1 MDQTTKEPA
10 GRETAL
16 AVIEKAA
23 KDGSMIFFDKNNAS
37 PQVELYKTEV
47 TMIGI
52 DKEKDCFKINGKYMP
67 NRSMVDRIGEASG
80 IVFTSGDTKIVTV
93 NDGAAGRHPVYIG
106 TAQGKVRM
114 PDGTWRMSSVAHYEF
129 DPTVRAMLDY
139 KVTEMTPETKNRR
152 RLDDK
157 GVEKEFGNTLAE
169 AILEYRKTARA
180 RANTGARLRVIRELV
195 SMPIS
200 FSEEQIKKPV
210 VFGRIVQNTSYI
222 LNTKEGRM
230 MATAQAL
237 GVDMSGLFGGRKQ
250 LTETA
255 TAGQQDDDYGEY
267 EEDDDEEGTAAAT
280 PAAPSVS
287 KEPDFPDDPQE
298 TEKKE
303 SEFDRCTQSL
313 IEWMEAYR
321 DVLDVTAGNGR
332 NPYKMIEAELA
343 NSDATVETRGAMIA
357 RIRSWLDQKGIRI

>member
-10 GRETAL
+10 SRETAL

-23 KDGSMIFFDKNNAS
+23 KDGSLIFFDKNNAY

-47 TMIGI
+47 TVIGI
-52 DKEKDCFKINGKYMP
+52 DKDRDCFKINGKYMP

-93 NDGAAGRHPVYIG
+93 NDDDAGRHPIYIA

-129 DPTVRAMLDY
+129 DPTLRAMLDY
-139 KVTEMTPETKNRR
+139 KVTKITSETKNRR

-157 GVEKEFGNTLAE
+157 GVEKTFGNTLAE
-169 AILEYRKTARA
+169 AILEYQKTARQ

-222 LNTKEGRM
+222 LTTKEGRM

-237 GVDMSGLFGGRKQ
+237 GVDMSGIFGGQKQ
-250 LTETA
+250 LTNTA
-255 TAGQQDDDYGEY
+255 TAGQDDDYGDY
-267 EEDDDEEGTAAAT
+267 EEDEDETETAATA
-280 PAAPSVS
+280 PAAKVVS

-298 TEKKE
+298 TQKKE
-303 SEFDRCTQSL
+303 SDFDRFTQSL

-321 DVLDVTAGNGR
+321 DELDVTAGNGK

-343 NSDATVETRGAMIA
+343 NNNATVETRAGMIA
-357 RIRSWLDQKGIRI
+357 RIRDWLDKKGIRL